1 MRRKRSRVVFVFYL
15 NFFRLCDCRERS
27 GVSKKFIR
35 PVGWKSWAWIWK
47 SVQMRANEG
56 ARLQSESAG
65 AEYRLQGMD
74 AFLSY
79 FRVVWRAL
87 CGADRWGAC
96 LQPSPARRRHR
107 SLSLLAFCVLQQ
119 LQPTLP
125 GECIY
130 FGFAAPRACL
140 CFPSAPLR
148 PPAIFPPPQ
157 GVPP

>member
-1 MRRKRSRVVFVFYL
+1 M
-15 NFFRLCDCRERS
+15 
-27 GVSKKFIR
+27 
-35 PVGWKSWAWIWK
+35 
-47 SVQMRANEG
+47 QMRANEG
-56 ARLQSESAG
+56 AAPERESAG

-79 FRVVWRAL
+79 FRAVWRAL

-107 SLSLLAFCVLQQ
+107 SLAFCVLQQ

-148 PPAIFPPPQ
+148 PPAIFPPAAPGGAPLVVQ
-157 GVPP
+157 TTRPGAHLCSTRPAAGALSKVDSRRW

>member
-1 MRRKRSRVVFVFYL
+1 MRRKSSRVVFVFYL

-107 SLSLLAFCVLQQ
+107 SLVARVLRS
-119 LQPTLP
+119 P
-125 GECIY
+125 
-130 FGFAAPRACL
+130 AAPANPSGGVHIFWFCRPARL